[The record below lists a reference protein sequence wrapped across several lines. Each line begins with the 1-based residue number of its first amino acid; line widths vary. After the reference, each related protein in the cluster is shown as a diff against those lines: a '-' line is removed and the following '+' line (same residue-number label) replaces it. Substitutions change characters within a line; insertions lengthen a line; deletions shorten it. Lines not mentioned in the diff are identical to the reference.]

1 MNHEEIIKVA
11 DRLERLKDIDP
22 DYTRIL
28 NDAHDAIIQLLTDLS
43 TARSLYNKALQDVH
57 NKILEREKN

>member
-11 DRLERLKDIDP
+11 DRLERLKDMDP

-28 NDAHDAIIQLLTDLS
+28 NDAHGAIIQLLTDLS
-43 TARSLYNKALQDVH
+43 TARSLYNKALEDVH
-57 NKILEREKN
+57 NNLADSENK

>member
-11 DRLERLKDIDP
+11 DRLERLKDMDP

-43 TARSLYNKALQDVH
+43 TARSLYNKALEDVH
-57 NKILEREKN
+57 NNLADSENK